1 MIKEKPL
8 NTTYINMYNHNV
20 NIKQGKNKIH
30 VHVLQVDLGEWHCID
45 VYNFINTCMTYT
57 QCKLVTDNARYYKNQ
72 QLKN

>member
-8 NTTYINMYNHNV
+8 NKSYINIYNHNV

-30 VHVLQVDLGEWHCID
+30 VHVLQVDLGQWHCID
-45 VYNFINTCMTYT
+45 VYNLINTC
-57 QCKLVTDNARYYKNQ
+57 TDNARYYKNQ